1 MIQTIIGKK
10 IGMTQL
16 YDETGCVHAVTMVEA
31 GPLTVIDI
39 KTIER
44 DGYSAVILGYGIQKE
59 SRINKAQLGV
69 WKDIG
74 SFAHVF
80 ELSEGDFTGLSKGTI
95 INPEQ
100 VLSVGAGISATG
112 VSKGKGF
119 QGVVKRHGFKGG
131 RRSHGQKHSERE
143 AGSIGVGGIQRVFK
157 GTRMGGRMGG
167 DRITVRGLSIL
178 GHDLKTGILFVKG
191 AVPGRRDTILE
202 LASTKPNK

>member
-16 YDETGCVHAVTMVEA
+16 YDETGRVHAVTMVET
-31 GPLTVIDI
+31 GPLTVIEV
-39 KTIER
+39 KTVER
-44 DGYSAVILGYGIQKE
+44 DGYSGLVLGYGTQKE
-59 SRINKAQLGV
+59 SRVNKAQVGT
-69 WKDIG
+69 WKDLSIF
-74 SFAHVF
+74 SHVF
-80 ELSEGDFTGLSKGTI
+80 EVTEGDFSDIIRGTI

-100 VLSVGAGISATG
+100 VLSVKDDMSATG
-112 VSKGKGF
+112 VSKAKGF

-143 AGSIGVGGIQRVFK
+143 PGSIGVGGVQRVFK

-167 DRITVRGLSIL
+167 DRVTVRGLSLL
-178 GHDLKTGILFVKG
+178 GHDIKAGILFVKG

-202 LASTKPNK
+202 LTNTNTN